1 MLIFYAYNGG
11 VENQHHQLMLQ
22 RKPLVIN
29 DDSQVRLELRKLGLT
44 VEIVNKIA
52 RQAAAAKAEALE
64 IDPSSTPG
72 TLAYI
77 FGVRAIRLELLKVD
91 GWRMS
96 RAGNVESTVNDELGI
111 QICFQNVDTACTEHI
126 PQAISGKGAGS
137 RKLIQD
143 GQVELFDREAPEAT
157 DAIGSAPTV
166 WVICVSTDGK
176 KLRAEVSC
184 PEAFEGNQF
193 EGFSKRIWVVDED
206 LAPAPDRIDR
216 PDDGEGPVEHEVRI
230 AKK

>member
-1 MLIFYAYNGG
+1 MP
-11 VENQHHQLMLQ
+11 QP
-22 RKPLVIN
+22 KPVVIN
-29 DDSQVRLELRKLGLT
+29 EGFQVRQELRALGLT
-44 VEIVNKIA
+44 PDIVRSIA
-52 RQAAAAKAEALE
+52 RKAAAAKAEALE

-77 FGVRAIRLELLKVD
+77 KGVRAIRMELMPR

-96 RAGNVESTVNDELGI
+96 RTGNVESTVNDERGI
-111 QICFQNVDTACTEHI
+111 QICFQNVDVACTERH

-137 RKLIQD
+137 RKLIHD
-143 GQVELFDREAPEAT
+143 GQAELFDREAPEAV

-166 WVICVSTDGK
+166 WVVCVSVDGQ

-206 LAPAPDRIDR
+206 LAPTPDNLGR
-216 PDDGEGPVEHEVRI
+216 PNDGSGPVEHEVRI

>member
-1 MLIFYAYNGG
+1 
-11 VENQHHQLMLQ
+11 MLQ
-22 RKPLVIN
+22 PKPIVIN
-29 DDSQVRLELRKLGLT
+29 EGFQVRQELSALGLT
-44 VEIVNKIA
+44 TEIVQTIA

-77 FGVRAIRLELLKVD
+77 KGVRAVRMELMPL

-96 RAGNVESTVNDELGI
+96 RAGNVESTVSDERGI
-111 QICFQNVDTACTEHI
+111 QICFQNVDTACTEHH

-143 GQVELFDREAPEAT
+143 GQADLFDRDAP
-157 DAIGSAPTV
+157 DALDAVGSAPMV
-166 WVICVSTDGK
+166 WVVCVSTDGK

-193 EGFSKRIWVVDED
+193 EGFSKRIWVVDEE

-216 PDDGEGPVEHEVRI
+216 PDHGSDSVAHEVRI

>member
-1 MLIFYAYNGG
+1 
-11 VENQHHQLMLQ
+11 MLQ
-22 RKPLVIN
+22 PKPVVVN
-29 DDSQVRLELRKLGLT
+29 EGFQVRQELRALGLT
-44 VEIVNKIA
+44 PDIVRSIA
-52 RQAAAAKAEALE
+52 RKAAAAKAEALE

-77 FGVRAIRLELLKVD
+77 KGVRAIRMELMPR

-96 RAGNVESTVNDELGI
+96 RTGNVESTVNDERGI
-111 QICFQNVDTACTEHI
+111 QICFQNVDVACTERH

-137 RKLIQD
+137 RKLIHD
-143 GQVELFDREAPEAT
+143 GQAELFDREAPEAV

-166 WVICVSTDGK
+166 WVVCVSVDSQR
-176 KLRAEVSC
+176 LRAEVSC

-206 LAPAPDRIDR
+206 LAPTPDNLGR
-216 PDDGEGPVEHEVRI
+216 PNDGGGPVEHEVRI

>member
-1 MLIFYAYNGG
+1 MI
-11 VENQHHQLMLQ
+11 Q
-22 RKPLVIN
+22 PTPIVIN
-29 DDSQVRLELRKLGLT
+29 DGYSVHQELHALGLT
-44 VEIVNKIA
+44 VNIVTSIA
-52 RQAAAAKAEALE
+52 WKVAAAKAEALE

-77 FGVRAIRLELLKVD
+77 NGVRAIRMELLPL
-91 GWRMS
+91 GWRLS
-96 RAGNVESTVNDELGI
+96 RTGNVEATINDKLGI
-111 QICFQNVDTACTEHI
+111 QICFQNVDIAGTEQN

-143 GQVELFDREAPEAT
+143 GQAELFDRDAPEAV
-157 DAIGSAPTV
+157 DAIGSVPTV
-166 WVICVSTDGK
+166 WVVCVSVDSK

-206 LAPAPDRIDR
+206 LEPMLGDINQ
-216 PDDGEGPVEHEVRI
+216 PDDGSGLVEHEVRI

>member
-1 MLIFYAYNGG
+1 MI
-11 VENQHHQLMLQ
+11 QQT
-22 RKPLVIN
+22 PIVIN
-29 DDSQVRLELRKLGLT
+29 EDFSVHQELHTLGLT
-44 VEIVNKIA
+44 VDIVTSIA
-52 RQAAAAKAEALE
+52 RKAAAAKAEALE

-77 FGVRAIRLELLKVD
+77 NGVRAIRMDLLPL
-91 GWRMS
+91 GWRLS
-96 RAGNVESTVNDELGI
+96 RTGNVEATVNDKLGI
-111 QICFQNVDTACTEHI
+111 QICFQNVDIACTEQN

-137 RKLIQD
+137 RKLIQN
-143 GQVELFDREAPEAT
+143 GQAELFDRDAPEAV

-166 WVICVSTDGK
+166 WAVCVSADSK
-176 KLRAEVSC
+176 RLRAEVSC

-206 LAPAPDRIDR
+206 LEPTPGNIGQ
-216 PDDGEGPVEHEVRI
+216 PDDGSGPVEHEVRI

>member
-1 MLIFYAYNGG
+1 ML
-11 VENQHHQLMLQ
+11 LP
-22 RKPLVIN
+22 KPVVIN
-29 DDSQVRLELRKLGLT
+29 EGPQVHEELRRLGLT
-44 VEIVNKIA
+44 PEIVRTVA

-77 FGVRAIRLELLKVD
+77 HGVRGIRLALLTVD
-91 GWRMS
+91 GWRLS

-111 QICFQNVDTACTEHI
+111 QICFQNVDTACTDRQ

-137 RKLIQD
+137 RKLILD
-143 GQVELFDREAPEAT
+143 GQTELFDREAPQAM
-157 DAIGSAPTV
+157 DAVGSTPTV
-166 WVICVSTDGK
+166 WVLCVSTDGQ

-206 LAPAPDRIDR
+206 LAPAPDQIDL
-216 PDDGEGPVEHEVRI
+216 PGDGDGPVEHEVRI

>member
-1 MLIFYAYNGG
+1 MLPS
-11 VENQHHQLMLQ
+11 
-22 RKPLVIN
+22 KPVLI
-29 DDSQVRLELRKLGLT
+29 DDDHQVRRELLRLGLT
-44 VEIVNKIA
+44 TEIVRTIA
-52 RQAAAAKAEALE
+52 RKAAAAKAEALE

-77 FGVRAIRLELLKVD
+77 FGVRAVRTALIPL
-91 GWRMS
+91 GWRLS
-96 RAGNVESTVNDELGI
+96 RAGNVESTVNDEVGI
-111 QICFQNVDTACTEHI
+111 QICFQNVDSACTEPN

-143 GQVELFDREAPEAT
+143 GQAELFDREAP
-157 DAIGSAPTV
+157 DAVDAFGSTPTV
-166 WVICVSTDGK
+166 WVVCVSTDSK

-184 PEAFEGNQF
+184 PVAFEGNQF

-206 LAPAPDRIDR
+206 LDAAPDSIDR
-216 PDDGEGPVEHEVRI
+216 PADDSGPVEHEVRI

>member
-1 MLIFYAYNGG
+1 
-11 VENQHHQLMLQ
+11 MLQ
-22 RKPLVIN
+22 PKPVVISEG
-29 DDSQVRLELRKLGLT
+29 SQVRQELCKLGLT
-44 VEIVNKIA
+44 TEIVTTIA
-52 RQAAAAKAEALE
+52 RKAAAAKAEALE
-64 IDPSSTPG
+64 IDPSSSPG

-77 FGVRAIRLELLKVD
+77 FGVRAVRTALIAI

-111 QICFQNVDTACTEHI
+111 QICFQNVDTACTDRH

-137 RKLIQD
+137 RKLIQA
-143 GQVELFDREAPEAT
+143 GQAELFDREAPEAV
-157 DAIGSAPTV
+157 DAIGSTPTV
-166 WVICVSTDGK
+166 WVVCVSTDDK

-184 PEAFEGNQF
+184 PDAFKGNQF

-216 PDDGEGPVEHEVRI
+216 PNDGSESVEHEVRI
-230 AKK
+230 AKR

>member
-1 MLIFYAYNGG
+1 MI
-11 VENQHHQLMLQ
+11 QLT
-22 RKPLVIN
+22 PIVIN
-29 DDSQVRLELRKLGLT
+29 EGYSVHQELHALGLT
-44 VEIVNKIA
+44 VHIVTSIA
-52 RQAAAAKAEALE
+52 RKAAAAKAEALE

-77 FGVRAIRLELLKVD
+77 NGVRAIRMELLPL
-91 GWRMS
+91 GWRLS
-96 RAGNVESTVNDELGI
+96 RTGNVEATVNDELGI
-111 QICFQNVDTACTEHI
+111 QICFQNVDIAGTEQN

-143 GQVELFDREAPEAT
+143 GQAELFDRDAPEAV
-157 DAIGSAPTV
+157 DAFGSVPTV
-166 WVICVSTDGK
+166 WVVCVSVDSK

-206 LAPAPDRIDR
+206 LEPTPGIIGQ
-216 PDDGEGPVEHEVRI
+216 PDDSSGSLEHEVRI

>member
-1 MLIFYAYNGG
+1 
-11 VENQHHQLMLQ
+11 MLQ
-22 RKPLVIN
+22 PKPVVIN
-29 DDSQVRLELRKLGLT
+29 EGFQIRQELRALGLT
-44 VEIVNKIA
+44 IDIVTSIA
-52 RQAAAAKAEALE
+52 RKAAAAKAEALE

-77 FGVRAIRLELLKVD
+77 KGVRAIRMELMPK
-91 GWRMS
+91 GWRLN
-96 RAGNVESTVNDELGI
+96 RTGNVESTVNDELGI
-111 QICFQNVDTACTEHI
+111 QLCFQNVDVACAERH

-143 GQVELFDREAPEAT
+143 GQAELFDREAPEAV
-157 DAIGSAPTV
+157 DAFDSAPTV
-166 WVICVSTDGK
+166 WAVCVSTDGK

-206 LAPAPDRIDR
+206 LEPTPGHIDQ
-216 PDDGEGPVEHEVRI
+216 PDDDSGPVEHEVRI

>member
-1 MLIFYAYNGG
+1 MP
-11 VENQHHQLMLQ
+11 QP
-22 RKPLVIN
+22 KPVVIN
-29 DDSQVRLELRKLGLT
+29 ERFQVRQELRKLGLT
-44 VEIVNKIA
+44 SEIVRTIA
-52 RQAAAAKAEALE
+52 RQAAAARAEALE

-77 FGVRAIRLELLKVD
+77 YGVRGIRMALLKAN
-91 GWRMS
+91 GWRIS
-96 RAGNVESTVNDELGI
+96 RAGNVESTVNDRLGI
-111 QICFQNVDTACTEHI
+111 QICFQNVDTACTEHV

-143 GQVELFDREAPEAT
+143 GQAELFEREAPEAV
-157 DAIGSAPTV
+157 DAIGSTPTV
-166 WVICVSTDGK
+166 WVICVSTEGK

-184 PEAFEGNQF
+184 PEVFEGNQF

-216 PDDGEGPVEHEVRI
+216 SDDGSGSVEHEVRI